1 MKYLQR
7 LPLHDNS
14 KFGGE
19 SSFSVKMIFM
29 SKVHIYLCVH
39 AVEILVKNTKNIV
52 NKNRFVD

>member
-39 AVEILVKNTKNIV
+39 AVEILVKNTKDIV
-52 NKNRFVD
+52 NKIGL

>member
-19 SSFSVKMIFM
+19 SSLSVKIIFM

-39 AVEILVKNTKNIV
+39 AVEILVKNTKDIV

>member
-19 SSFSVKMIFM
+19 SSLSVKIIFM

-39 AVEILVKNTKNIV
+39 AVEILVKNTKDIV
-52 NKNRFVD
+52 NKNRSVD